1 MSLLNAYQIKAL
13 IDNGVIENADV
24 TLINSASL
32 DLRLGRYILVETM
45 PSEMTRNGHCKIV
58 SLRNKEKLT
67 MTRVDISETPFLLR
81 PGQFILAETI
91 EKFHLPLNISSEY
104 KLKSSMARIGLEHL
118 NAGWCDAGWNN
129 SVLTLEFRNLTT
141 FHEIELCYG
150 DKIGQMVFFQHEAVE
165 LDDSYATR
173 GRYNGLDTVS
183 APIADSTTTGDSKE
197 SKPIGDAE
205 KFPDYRAASQTSNI
219 YLQVLRQRKETKT

>member
-1 MSLLNAYQIKAL
+1 MSLLNAYAIRNL
-13 IDNGVIENADV
+13 ISEGVIENADV
-24 TLINSASL
+24 TLVNSASL

-67 MTRVDISETPFLLR
+67 MTKVDILETPFLLR

-183 APIADSTTTGDSKE
+183 APIADSVAQRGSEE

-205 KFPDYRAASQTSNI
+205 KFPDYRKAC
-219 YLQVLRQRKETKT
+219 